1 METITT
7 ELVNTGETRD
17 AVGRR
22 IAGAEQRAA
31 LIAAYEAS
39 GLTQREFARRE
50 GLSYWSFAKWLSR
63 TRQREGQKPKATF
76 AEIAAVAAR
85 ASSPLEVAL
94 PNGVVVRGHD
104 VEQVVG
110 LVERLRRC

>member
-7 ELVNTGETRD
+7 EVVNTGEKRD
-17 AVGRR
+17 ALGRR
-22 IAGAEQRAA
+22 MAGAEQRAA

-39 GLTQREFARRE
+39 GLTQREFTRRE

-63 TRQREGQKPKATF
+63 TRTRQQPRAKATF
-76 AEIAAVAAR
+76 AEVAAIAGR
-85 ASSPLEVAL
+85 GSSPVEVAL
-94 PNGVVVRGHD
+94 PDGVVVRGSD
-104 VEQVVG
+104 LEQVVG